1 MRVEFKEA
9 KAGHDPDR
17 LQAAAELYFEAGPL
31 AGTKLVGFALWKG
44 ADGETYVTCPSRGI
58 FPRCRGLKYQ
68 DQLQPVNAGQGPDP
82 ALALKSWILTAY
94 QQGQATAPDVDASVV
109 LREPRNGPERL
120 VSDAEVHFQHGPLD
134 GLKLVGFAL
143 WRGADG
149 SIYTTFPARVV
160 GQGSERRFFDFV
172 RSADG
177 TAAPLRVVKA
187 WIMDAFKAEQERSC
201 ERCHEDAAE
210 CAHDASTAGL
220 LDAKGSQM
228 EQLASSSASP
238 EMGR

>member
-17 LQAAAELYFEAGPL
+17 LQAEAEVYFEAGPL

-44 ADGETYVTCPSRGI
+44 ADGETYVTCPSRAI
-58 FPRCRGLKYQ
+58 VPRGSGLKYQ
-68 DQLQPVNAGQGPDP
+68 DLLQPVNERQGPHP

-94 QQGQATAPDVDASVV
+94 QQGGPTTAPDVAASVV
-109 LREPRNGPERL
+109 LREPSNGPERL
-120 VSDAEVHFQHGPLD
+120 VSDAEMHFQHGPLD
-134 GLKLVGFAL
+134 RLKLVGFAL

-149 SIYTTFPARVV
+149 SIYPTFPARVV
-160 GQGSERRFFDFV
+160 GQGSARRFFDFV

-187 WIMDAFKAEQERSC
+187 WIMDAFKAEQER
-201 ERCHEDAAE
+201 ERCHEDPAA
-210 CAHDASTAGL
+210 CAHDATGGL
-220 LDAKGSQM
+220 LDPKVSQM
-228 EQLASSSASP
+228 EQLAAPAVIP